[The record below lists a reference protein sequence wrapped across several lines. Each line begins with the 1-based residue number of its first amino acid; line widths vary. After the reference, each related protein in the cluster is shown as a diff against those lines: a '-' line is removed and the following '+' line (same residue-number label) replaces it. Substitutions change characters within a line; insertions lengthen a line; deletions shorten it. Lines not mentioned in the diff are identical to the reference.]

1 MHQWQSNRNTKY
13 RYEDYTD
20 SKSLLC
26 LLRQLSTDATRI
38 CRWAPAPAPRRPQR
52 SIDISCPWG
61 AQQQTHRP
69 PLLLSI
75 DRTERRTDGRT
86 DARSFNRPCT
96 AYGSASKQRHRL
108 TLTVTSD
115 FTTASRKEHTRC
127 SSTVINHC
135 PAVEWLLAAFKRHY
149 ALRLAIAPE
158 FFYCSYM
165 CLMFA
170 LGC

>member
-1 MHQWQSNRNTKY
+1 VPPPSAFNG
-13 RYEDYTD
+13 RYPH
-20 SKSLLC
+20 LP
-26 LLRQLSTDATRI
+26 LSAGACTT
-38 CRWAPAPAPRRPQR
+38 APAAVDRYLLPVGRSAAKPPAAAASVDR
-52 SIDISCPWG
+52 S
-61 AQQQTHRP
+61 
-69 PLLLSI
+69 
-75 DRTERRTDGRT
+75 DREADGRTDGRT

>member
-1 MHQWQSNRNTKY
+1 MKT
-13 RYEDYTD
+13 
-20 SKSLLC
+20 
-26 LLRQLSTDATRI
+26 TRI
-38 CRWAPAPAPRRPQR
+38 ASLCCASSVSFQRTLPAFAAERRRLHHGARSGRSMSPARGALSSKPTGRRCFCR
-52 SIDISCPWG
+52 SIG
-61 AQQQTHRP
+61 Q
-69 PLLLSI
+69 
-75 DRTERRTDGRT
+75 RRTDGRT